1 MHSSKLSPTTPD
13 PNRQP
18 NVPAEN
24 SCVTPTPTAS
34 AVDPTEGATV
44 ADHPVD
50 DTAHLLEAAE
60 EAGTRIDTV
69 VVLDF
74 GSQYS
79 QLITRRVREC
89 GVYCELL
96 HHDTEWEKISHLH
109 PKGIILSG
117 GPASVYAEGAPA
129 LPSWVIDRELPVL
142 GICYGMQL
150 LAHSLGGQVDPAD
163 HREYGPAT
171 ITTQGS
177 HPLFDNL
184 PENLDVWMSHGDTIT
199 TLPDN
204 FRVLATSP
212 NSPIAAMGT
221 DTYVGIQFHPEV
233 QHTPRGAEVLRN
245 FLVEMCRCDT
255 SWSPESFVDAAIHDI
270 QTQVGDG
277 KVLLALSGGVDS
289 SVAAAL
295 LHKAIGDQLTPVF
308 VNNGLLRLG
317 EADLVRGVFS
327 RAFGM
332 ELVYV
337 DARDRFLE
345 KLSGVTDP
353 EQKRKVI
360 GEEFIRVFEAEAEKA
375 GPFQFLAQGTLYPD
389 VIESTTKD
397 TGAAVKIKTHHNVGG
412 LPDDME
418 FELIEPLKF
427 LFKDEVRHVGRT
439 LGLPN
444 EIVERQPFPGPG
456 LAVRIPGEI
465 TAPDLELL
473 RRADAVVREEID
485 NAGFSKEIWQY
496 FAVLLPVNSTGV
508 MGDYR
513 TYARVAAVRAVASQ
527 DAMTADWAKIPYEVL
542 GRISNRIVNEIN
554 GINRVVYDITSKP
567 PATIEWE

>member
-1 MHSSKLSPTTPD
+1 
-13 PNRQP
+13 
-18 NVPAEN
+18 
-24 SCVTPTPTAS
+24 VTSTAS
-34 AVDPTEGATV
+34 PATTDPTEGSTV
-44 ADHPVD
+44 AEHPVED
-50 DTAHLLEAAE
+50 AAQLLDAAE
-60 EAGTRIDTV
+60 TAIDTV

-96 HHDTEWEKISHLH
+96 HHDTGWEAISHLD

-117 GPASVYAEGAPA
+117 GPASVYADGAPSLPKWA
-129 LPSWVIDRELPVL
+129 LEREFPIL

-150 LAHSLGGQVDPAD
+150 LAHALGGKVDPAD
-163 HREYGPAT
+163 HREYGPAS
-171 ITTQGS
+171 ITTKGDHS
-177 HPLFDNL
+177 LFAGMPNT
-184 PENLDVWMSHGDTIT
+184 LDVWMSHGDHIT
-199 TLPDN
+199 KLPEG
-204 FRVLATSP
+204 FEVLATTP
-212 NSPIAAMGT
+212 NSPVAAMGT
-221 DTYVGIQFHPEV
+221 DSYVGLQFHPEV
-233 QHTPRGAEVLRN
+233 QHTPQGAEILKN
-245 FLVEMCRCDT
+245 FLVEICECDT
-255 SWSPESFVDAAIHDI
+255 SWSPESFIDAAIRDI
-270 QTQVGDG
+270 RQQVGDG
-277 KVLLALSGGVDS
+277 RVLLALSGGVDS

-295 LHKAIGDQLTPVF
+295 LHRAIGDQLTPVF

-317 EADLVRGVFS
+317 EADLVRDVFS

-332 ELVYV
+332 DLVYV
-337 DARDRFLE
+337 DATDRFLD
-345 KLSGVTDP
+345 KLAGVTDP
-353 EQKRKVI
+353 EEKRKVI
-360 GEEFIRVFEAEAEKA
+360 GTEFIRVFEAEADRA

-397 TGAAVKIKTHHNVGG
+397 TKAAAKIKTHHNVGG
-412 LPDDME
+412 LPDDMR
-418 FELIEPLKF
+418 FDLIEPLKF
-427 LFKDEVRHVGRT
+427 LFKDEVRRVGRS
-439 LGLPN
+439 LGLPE

-485 NAGFSKEIWQY
+485 RAGLNGEIWQY
-496 FAVLLPVNSTGV
+496 FAVLLPVNTTGV

-527 DAMTADWAKIPYEVL
+527 DAMTADFARIPYDVL
-542 GRISNRIVNEIN
+542 ARISNRIVNEIN